1 MSNRLPMIPLGAVL
15 VPHGVLPLHIFEP
28 RYRVLMFD
36 CLRHDRQFGVV
47 LIERGHEVGGG
58 DQRFGIG
65 TRARIEEANEL
76 PDGRWF
82 VLAVGIRR
90 VVVTEWLP
98 DDPYPVALV
107 EDLPVPTFPTSG
119 TAAAAAREALGTA
132 ERSVRR
138 ALELAADTGEV
149 IGSTHFDMAPDP
161 SIAVWQ
167 LLAVAPLGSLDTQRL
182 LEVDNHVERLRLL
195 TESVEERAT
204 LLGYGG
210 GQE

>member
-1 MSNRLPMIPLGAVL
+1 MSNRLPMFPLGTTL
-15 VPHGVLPLHIFEP
+15 VPHGALPLHIFEP

-58 DQRFGIG
+58 DQRFEIG
-65 TRARIEEANEL
+65 TRARIERANEL

-82 VLAVGIRR
+82 VLAVGIGR
-90 VVVTEWLP
+90 VIVTEWLP

-107 EDLPVPTFPTSG
+107 EDLPEPTFPVSG
-119 TAAAAAREALGTA
+119 ASAGAARDALAAA

-182 LEVDNHVERLRLL
+182 LEVDDHVERLRLL

-210 GQE
+210 GKE